1 MEKELFLIIGFSG
14 SGKSTCLKHFE
25 DLEIDVIR
33 GLPVE
38 FLDDFLWKV
47 YSSESKNMA
56 LEIFNKPLILHKKL
70 VLELIDKYRKI
81 GILIRII
88 FLEADKSTLILRYKE
103 SRRKHPMDINSI
115 ENGIEIERREL
126 AEFKELSEVS
136 IDTTRMTPY
145 ELKLMVNKIV
155 IYNNQKIKIVIISFP
170 YKNGVPLEADC
181 VFDVRFLKN
190 PYYEQNLKNLGGNTY
205 DIQNYFKNDPVA
217 NQFIDLTEQYLETV
231 IKLLERE
238 GRDVFYIA
246 FGCTGGLHRS
256 VYIAEQIFNRLKSKK
271 INVEI
276 FHKNPIVNKNQ

>member
-38 FLDDFLWKV
+38 FLDDFLGKF